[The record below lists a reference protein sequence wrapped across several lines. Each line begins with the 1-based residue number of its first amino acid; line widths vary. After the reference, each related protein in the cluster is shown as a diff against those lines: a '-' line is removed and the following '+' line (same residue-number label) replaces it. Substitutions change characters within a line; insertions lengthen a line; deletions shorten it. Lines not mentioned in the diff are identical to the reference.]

1 MADKNT
7 NNGTM
12 AVVLEYTKVILGAL
26 ILAATVRSLWFEP
39 FKIPSTSMVP
49 TLLVGD
55 YLFVDKNNYG
65 WRNPCTGER
74 YGNGR
79 DIQKGDVVVF
89 SKKKGY
95 LCGLTLG
102 FGSLNFIKRVVA
114 VPGDKVA
121 YNNKTLYVNGEAV
134 HMNFEEVHTYED
146 AGGQS
151 HSVKKYNVTF
161 NGVTHQVLLNA
172 EQRGFDLAEQV
183 VPEGKYVVM
192 GDNRDNSL
200 DSRFWNYPDW
210 GFVNKED
217 VVGQAKRIFWSWD
230 NSLKPR
236 FERIGQSLV
245 AQTTKVE
252 GQ

>member
-79 DIQKGDVVVF
+79 DIQKVTWLF
-89 SKKKGY
+89 
-95 LCGLTLG
+95 
-102 FGSLNFIKRVVA
+102 FQRKRVTCA
-114 VPGDKVA
+114 A
-121 YNNKTLYVNGEAV
+121 
-134 HMNFEEVHTYED
+134 
-146 AGGQS
+146 
-151 HSVKKYNVTF
+151 
-161 NGVTHQVLLNA
+161 
-172 EQRGFDLAEQV
+172 
-183 VPEGKYVVM
+183 
-192 GDNRDNSL
+192 
-200 DSRFWNYPDW
+200 
-210 GFVNKED
+210 
-217 VVGQAKRIFWSWD
+217 
-230 NSLKPR
+230 
-236 FERIGQSLV
+236 
-245 AQTTKVE
+245 
-252 GQ
+252 